1 MRQRTSADA
10 SKRKTAAR
18 QHSKKREICL
28 KSASRQHLRA
38 NLLML
43 AAAMIWGSAF
53 VAQRLSLDAIGPFL
67 FTGLRFLLGAG
78 IVSLLVFARRRAA
91 DVPPPP
97 VFNAAL
103 VRSGGVLGLLLAVAI
118 SLQQI
123 GLGQTK
129 IANAGFISSL
139 YVIIVP
145 LIGVLMR
152 HRTGPGTWIG
162 AVLAVIGLYLLSIN
176 EHFTVM
182 PGDWYQLACALVIS
196 VQVMLVGHYAPRHD
210 PLVLAIAQF
219 VTCGVACLAIGL
231 AYEPVQLASL
241 LRAAPT
247 ILYGGALSVGVG
259 YTIQVVAQ
267 RDAAPA
273 HAAVIF
279 SMEGVFAALA
289 GWIAL
294 GETLTPRAL
303 AGCALMLAG
312 LLACQL
318 LPTGALRTE
327 RQANPQ
333 PAEPA

>member
-1 MRQRTSADA
+1 M
-10 SKRKTAAR
+10 
-18 QHSKKREICL
+18 
-28 KSASRQHLRA
+28 KSANHHLRA

-78 IVSLLVFARRRAA
+78 VVSAFVFAMTRMQQMRQGRDQAAPARRL
-91 DVPPPP
+91 D
-97 VFNAAL
+97 AAL
-103 VRSGGVLGLLLAVAI
+103 LRSGVVLGLVLAVAI

-123 GLGQTK
+123 GLRYTK

-139 YVIIVP
+139 YVVIVP
-145 LIGVLMR
+145 MLGILLR

-162 AVLAVIGLYLLSIN
+162 AALATAGLYLLSIN
-176 EHFTVM
+176 EHFSIM
-182 PGDWYQLACALVIS
+182 YGDWYQLGCAFVIS
-196 VQVMLVGHYAPRHD
+196 IQVMLVGHYAPRHD
-210 PLVLAIAQF
+210 PLVLSIVQF
-219 VTCGVACLAIGL
+219 VACGLVCLVIGVVV
-231 AYEPVQLASL
+231 EPVHLADIA
-241 LRAAPT
+241 RAAPA
-247 ILYGGALSVGVG
+247 ILYGGALSVGVA

-294 GETLTPRAL
+294 GETLSARAL
-303 AGCALMLAG
+303 VGCALMLAG

-318 LPTGALRTE
+318 LPAARGRVEAHET
-327 RQANPQ
+327 QA
-333 PAEPA
+333 AESV